1 MTMFCVMNENR
12 RGGFGG
18 NVHIRQLKETEDGNR
33 SPMLRD
39 NRAIIEVV
47 SDNYYIARA
56 TSGEVIGISDIFTNV
71 LARINYAQP
80 KATINVEYQGEMM
93 TLERYKEINAP
104 DLWRIQLSTSE
115 KHGELIAVD
124 RFSEGESSK
133 VVIFKSLDEV
143 MDEIVKF
150 QADDNRYFIH
160 STSGIVKNELQQ
172 RRLGLETLDL
182 TDNQSDNSHLKA
194 FIAEVRRE
202 QDAESEVK
210 AYEQ

>member
-71 LARINYAQP
+71 LARINYAQT
-80 KATINVEYQGEMM
+80 KATINVVMNGETL
-93 TLERYKEINAP
+93 TLEQYHEISAP
-104 DLWRIQLSTSE
+104 TVYRLQHSASQ
-115 KHGELIAVD
+115 KHGVIVAMSIY
-124 RFSEGESSK
+124 RSGKTSK
-133 VVIFKSLDEV
+133 SVFYDNTDEALD
-143 MDEIVKF
+143 
-150 QADDNRYFIH
+150 
-160 STSGIVKNELQQ
+160 
-172 RRLGLETLDL
+172 
-182 TDNQSDNSHLKA
+182 
-194 FIAEVRRE
+194 FIAEQQTGSNYYYVATGNRIVLNEVRERALGMVHYEASDKERDFTQLKDEIKGIRGE
-202 QDAESEVK
+202 QDKKAI
-210 AYEQ
+210 AYE